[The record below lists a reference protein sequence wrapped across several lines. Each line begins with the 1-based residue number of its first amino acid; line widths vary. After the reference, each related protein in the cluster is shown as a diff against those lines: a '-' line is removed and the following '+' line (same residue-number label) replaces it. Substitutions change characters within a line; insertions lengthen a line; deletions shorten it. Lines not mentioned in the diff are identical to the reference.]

1 MNRIFRLWERIFPP
15 IQPLPAGIYQC
26 QMPSGSALPY
36 RLHLRIDQSGQGIL
50 IVNASTVFHLNQTA
64 AEYVYHLV
72 QSTPEDDAVAAVA
85 RRYNVRKEIILRD
98 YHNLLNRIRTTV
110 QTPDLDPEVYLDF
123 NRDEPYTGAVSAPY
137 RLDCALTYR
146 LPDEGGSHYA
156 PLERVARELVSD
168 EWKTILEKAWNAG
181 VPHAIFTGGEPTMR
195 PDLPELIAYGE
206 KLGMVTGLITNGLR
220 LAESKYLHELLQSGL
235 DHIMILLDPQEDQS
249 WEAVRDTLAE
259 DIALTVHV
267 TLSQRNLDKVD
278 ALIDRLA
285 QMGVKNL
292 SLSAD
297 SMALKD
303 ALREHQKTA
312 AEKQLRLV
320 WDLPVPY
327 SRMHPVA
334 VELAEPIPDVEL
346 VSTGAGRAWLYVE
359 PDGDVLIGQGSYDH
373 VLGNL
378 LTEPWETIWQHAVQT
393 ASAAAQ

>member
-72 QSTPEDDAVAAVA
+72 QNTPEDDAVAAVA

-278 ALIDRLA
+278 ALIGRLA

-297 SMALKD
+297 SMELKD
-303 ALREHQKTA
+303 ALREHQKVA
-312 AEKQLRLV
+312 AENHLRLV

-327 SRMHPVA
+327 SQMHPVA
-334 VELAEPIPDVEL
+334 VELAE
-346 VSTGAGRAWLYVE
+346 
-359 PDGDVLIGQGSYDH
+359 
-373 VLGNL
+373 
-378 LTEPWETIWQHAVQT
+378 
-393 ASAAAQ
+393 